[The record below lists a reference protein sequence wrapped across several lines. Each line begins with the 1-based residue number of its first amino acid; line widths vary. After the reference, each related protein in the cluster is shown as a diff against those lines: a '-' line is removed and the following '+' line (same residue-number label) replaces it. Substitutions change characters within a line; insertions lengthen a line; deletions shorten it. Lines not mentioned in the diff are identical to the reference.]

1 MIRVDLAHPSDFD
14 GWREGARRLLMAR
27 ATPADVVWQV
37 KGEAADLF
45 AAPADVLPDIEGGAV
60 PRVPRAFPDLARYA
74 ICHRDPERF
83 ALLYRLLRRLQDQPR
98 LLDLATDDDVYAAS
112 TMVKAVSRERHKMT
126 AFVRFRELAGEDGVE
141 PAFVAWFEPEHH
153 VVRLTAPFFR
163 DRFANMRW
171 SILTPDV
178 CVHWDR
184 PALRFTPGVTQDKA
198 PAADRLED
206 FWRTYYASI
215 FNPARLKMAAMKREM
230 PMRYWKNLPESSL
243 IPSLIERAE
252 GRSVAMVEAAPTLA
266 PRRSPRIVARTE
278 AARAPAELLE
288 GLDGLRQLA
297 AGCKRC
303 PLWANATQ
311 TVFGE
316 GQADAELLF
325 VGEQPG
331 DNEDLTGR
339 PFTGPAGQIFDRA
352 LAQAGISRE
361 RAYVTNAVKHFKNE
375 PHGKRRLH
383 KSPNVSEINACR
395 WWLEQETARLKPRL
409 AIALGASAVRSLTG
423 ESHVMSHVRGQ
434 VLSSPFAG
442 HVFVTIHPSYL
453 LRLQDSEDR
462 EREFAAF
469 VRDLSKAREIA
480 CGI

>member
-14 GWREGARRLLMAR
+14 GWREAARRLLMAR

-45 AAPADVLPDIEGGAV
+45 AAPADVLPDIEGGAA

-126 AFVRFRELAGEDGVE
+126 AFVRFRELAGDDGAE
-141 PAFVAWFEPEHH
+141 SAFVAWFEPEHH

-215 FNPARLKMAAMKREM
+215 FNPARLKVAAMKREM

-352 LAQAGISRE
+352 LAQAGILRE

-442 HVFVTIHPSYL
+442 DVFVTIHPSYL

>member
-14 GWREGARRLLMAR
+14 GWRAAARRLLMAR
-27 ATPADVVWQV
+27 TAPADVVWQV

-45 AAPADVLPDIEGGAV
+45 AAPADALPEIESGAP

-74 ICHRDPERF
+74 ICHGDRERF
-83 ALLYRLLRRLQDQPR
+83 ALLYRLLLRLQDRPR
-98 LLDLATDDDVYAAS
+98 LLDLATDDDVFAAS

-126 AFVRFRELAGEDGVE
+126 AFVRFRELAGIDGEDA
-141 PAFVAWFEPEHH
+141 AFVAWFEPEHH

-184 PALRFTPGVTQDKA
+184 KALCFTEGVTQDKA
-198 PAADRLED
+198 PGADRLED
-206 FWRTYYASI
+206 VWRTYYASI
-215 FNPARLKMAAMKREM
+215 FNPARLKVAAMKREM

-243 IPSLIERAE
+243 IPSLIARAA
-252 GRSVAMVEAAPTLA
+252 GRSEAMVEAAPTS
-266 PRRSPRIVARTE
+266 PPKRSPRIVARTE
-278 AARAPAELLE
+278 AARLPAAPVE
-288 GLDGLRQLA
+288 GLDGLRQQA

-303 PLWANATQ
+303 PLWADATQ

-316 GQADAELLF
+316 GRADAELLF

-331 DNEDLTGR
+331 DNEDLSGR
-339 PFTGPAGQIFDRA
+339 PFSGPAGQMFDRA

-375 PHGKRRLH
+375 PRGKRRLH
-383 KSPNVSEINACR
+383 KTPNVSEINACR
-395 WWLEQETARLKPRL
+395 WWLEQESALLRPRL
-409 AIALGASAVRSLTG
+409 AIALGASALRSLTG
-423 ESHVMSHVRGQ
+423 ESHAVTQVRGQ

-442 HVFVTIHPSYL
+442 AVFVTIHPSYI
-453 LRLQDSEDR
+453 LRLEDSEDR

-469 VRDLSKAREIA
+469 VQDLSKARQIA
-480 CGI
+480 YGT